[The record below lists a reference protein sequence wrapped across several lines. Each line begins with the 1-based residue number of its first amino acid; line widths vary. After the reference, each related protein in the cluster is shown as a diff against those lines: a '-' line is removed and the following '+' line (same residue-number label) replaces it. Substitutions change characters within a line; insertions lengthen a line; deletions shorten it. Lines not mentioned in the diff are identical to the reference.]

1 MKILND
7 LIVDKNVNTVDVEI
21 NKNNIATNTGN
32 ISANATNIA
41 LKANSSELPTGNVDS
56 SDLGKLT
63 NISFNTVSNEI
74 TFSFEGGDIFM
85 EAPVTQV

>member
-21 NKNNIATNTGN
+21 NKNNIATNTAN
-32 ISANATNIA
+32 ISANATSIG
-41 LKANSSELPTGNVDS
+41 LKAGSDELPTGEIDS
-56 SDLGKLT
+56 SDIGKLI
-63 NISFNTVSNEI
+63 NILFDTSSNGI
-74 TFSFEGGDIFM
+74 TFVFEGGDVLV